1 MNTYPHV
8 IIKNLLP
15 VILISLLITACDLND
30 TAPPQQGQAV
40 INAEFIDAETEEPVT
55 DIVFIFAVE
64 TANTDGII
72 PIDEVTPDEDGRIE
86 TGIIGEPEDT
96 ITRIIFEYEDEEQEV
111 QSLDESVN
119 LEIRTEEPFDEV
131 NLVFEL

>member
-30 TAPPQQGQAV
+30 TEPPQQGQAV

>member
-8 IIKNLLP
+8 ILKLLLP

-30 TAPPQQGQAV
+30 TAPPQQGQAL

-55 DIVFIFAVE
+55 DIEFVFAVE
-64 TANTDGII
+64 TANTDGIL
-72 PIDEVTPDEDGRIE
+72 PIDAVTPDEDGRVE

-111 QSLDESVN
+111 QSLNESVN
-119 LEIRTEEPFDEV
+119 LEIRTEEPFDQV
-131 NLVFEL
+131 DLVFEL